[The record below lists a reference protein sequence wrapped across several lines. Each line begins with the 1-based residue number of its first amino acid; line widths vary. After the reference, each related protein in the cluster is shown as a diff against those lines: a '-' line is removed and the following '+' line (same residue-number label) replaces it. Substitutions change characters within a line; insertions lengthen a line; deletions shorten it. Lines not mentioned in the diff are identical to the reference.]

1 MLNNLFILEN
11 SRIYI
16 DKRHSSFKL
25 DVSLMRRIIAS
36 LCLATGLLMLVL
48 GAYIDQFSYL
58 RMLMGI
64 SGTP

>member
-1 MLNNLFILEN
+1 
-11 SRIYI
+11 
-16 DKRHSSFKL
+16 
-25 DVSLMRRIIAS
+25 MRKIIAS